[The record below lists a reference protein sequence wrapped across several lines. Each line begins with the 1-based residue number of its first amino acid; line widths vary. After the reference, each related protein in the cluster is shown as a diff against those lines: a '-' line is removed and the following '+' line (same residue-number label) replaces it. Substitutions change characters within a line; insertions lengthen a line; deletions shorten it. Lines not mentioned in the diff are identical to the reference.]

1 MGSPPN
7 TSDYLRQ
14 ASLERS
20 SGDIMSQLSI
30 IRASILE
37 YERTQQIFEN
47 ISTRTDV
54 TDTDR
59 AGAEALATQ
68 AKTDF
73 EEARRTHYEVYKT
86 YYRSGDSQDEQTAE
100 VPESEAI
107 TKAGST
113 RRKPDYG
120 GVTIRTRTDGP
131 THGTLTS

>member
-7 TSDYLRQ
+7 TSDYVRQ

-37 YERTQQIFEN
+37 YERTQQIFDN

-59 AGAEALATQ
+59 ARAEALATQ
-68 AKTDF
+68 ARKDF

-86 YYRSGDSQDEQTAE
+86 YYQSGDSQDERTAE
-100 VPESEAI
+100 VPKSGEI
-107 TKAGST
+107 T
-113 RRKPDYG
+113 RRAQRDGSQTK
-120 GVTIRTRTDGP
+120 GV
-131 THGTLTS
+131 